1 MKLTFS
7 LSFMKLDLATLHLF
21 QAFYSSNFT
30 AWNVFSLWHC
40 FFWLERWKFSFW
52 VSKHKFLLLDMLSLC
67 HTSKLCVVD
76 SSAKFY
82 SLMGT
87 FACGLFNLSSSNRL
101 LVNIWAKFF
110 SPMGP
115 LPVAFLILV
124 LPMDCWKYLDLLIL
138 VLFESSFYTT
148 GTSHVSLVMDRE
160 WLPPLEQ

>member
-1 MKLTFS
+1 MKSTFS
-7 LSFMKLDLATLHLF
+7 LSFTKMDLATFELPWKLLHLVLLDWF
-21 QAFYSSNFT
+21 PWMGR
-30 AWNVFSLWHC
+30 WNS
-40 FFWLERWKFSFW
+40 SFW
-52 VSKHKFLLLDMLSLC
+52 ISKHNFFSGC
-67 HTSKLCVVD
+67 YASKLCVVD